1 MKNNA
6 KCIFH
11 YNIRKMDLSLQHSS
25 MPMEKCLYVLFCIV
39 LSFTLGNTMKYI
51 NIFNL
56 FCVLVVYMYAV
67 QKIK

>member
-1 MKNNA
+1 
-6 KCIFH
+6 
-11 YNIRKMDLSLQHSS
+11 MDLSLQHSS